1 MEFCNGLAHL
11 AEGRGGCLDHQNP
24 FASFSHLALP
34 AVDGCDLRDDI
45 DAGGK
50 AVLYQMARDF
60 PGCFFR
66 SGGGEDHSFV
76 GHNRIGCQLSA
87 ISGQPTTDS

>member
-1 MEFCNGLAHL
+1 
-11 AEGRGGCLDHQNP
+11 
-24 FASFSHLALP
+24 
-34 AVDGCDLRDDI
+34 
-45 DAGGK
+45 
-50 AVLYQMARDF
+50 VLYQMARDF